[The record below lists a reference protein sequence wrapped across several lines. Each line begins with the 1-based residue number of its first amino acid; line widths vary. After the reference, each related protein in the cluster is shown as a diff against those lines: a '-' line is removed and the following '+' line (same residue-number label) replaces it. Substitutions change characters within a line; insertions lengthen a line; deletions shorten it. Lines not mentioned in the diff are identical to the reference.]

1 MPPTPIFAGTTGDGW
16 PIYRI
21 AGKQYFLKN
30 NRLFILGKETPA
42 DPSIQEYVIK
52 ILAKEVVKSTPVL
65 LKKPV
70 GEIGSLVRELLKRKA
85 QLEVADNSWNTVLFA
100 KKVAQRVR
108 VILAAKKLRILGQ
121 RRVSINDEKKTIRY
135 FRTDEPLYPLNPAY
149 DLPRNAEH
157 PFRELPRN

>member
-30 NRLFILGKETPA
+30 NRLFILGKEKPA

-52 ILAKEVVKSTPVL
+52 ILAKEVVKSTPAL

-70 GEIGSLVRELLKRKA
+70 GEIRSLVRELLIRKA
-85 QLEVADNSWNTVLFA
+85 QLEVAHNSWNTLLFA
-100 KKVAQRVR
+100 KKVAQKVR
-108 VILAAKKLRILGQ
+108 VIVAAKKLRNLRR
-121 RRVSINDEKKTIRY
+121 RRVSV
-135 FRTDEPLYPLNPAY
+135 
-149 DLPRNAEH
+149 DLGN
-157 PFRELPRN
+157 NTT